1 MITTQKE
8 LNKFGEML
16 IFSGQEA
23 KVLRNWV
30 LLEDGTIRHSWFW
43 IEWEKGEKPQKE
55 YVMLDFE
62 GEKISYGYDRFEKGL
77 NGNYIQS
84 YHIVPIFAATDT
96 KKEAIELKRQYKL
109 KRRRKMS
116 KKQVEKFIHLL
127 TKNKENKENEN

>member
-1 MITTQKE
+1 MITTQEE

-30 LLEDGTIRHSWFW
+30 LLEDGTIRHSWLW
-43 IEWEKGEKPQKE
+43 MEWEKGEKPQKE

-62 GEKISYGYDRFEKGL
+62 GEKISIGYDRYEEGL
-77 NGNYIQS
+77 NGNHIQS
-84 YHIVPIFAATDT
+84 YHIVPIFATTDT

-116 KKQVEKFIHLL
+116 KKQVEKFMQLL
-127 TKNKENKENEN
+127 TKNKENKNENK

>member
-1 MITTQKE
+1 MITTQEE

-23 KVLRNWV
+23 KVLRNWI

-43 IEWEKGEKPQKE
+43 MEWKKGEKPKKE

-62 GEKISYGYDRFEKGL
+62 GEKISYGYDRYEKGL

-116 KKQVEKFIHLL
+116 KKQVEKFMHLL
-127 TKNKENKENEN
+127 TKNREIE